1 MQHHFVMADVFT
13 ETMFGGNQLAVF
25 PDARGLSDRV
35 MQAIAREFNFSES
48 TFVLPPQEPQH
59 AYCVRIFTPSREL
72 AFAGHPTVGTAAV
85 LAHLDLLELHDGT
98 ARIVLEEKAGP
109 VAVEVRV
116 GPSTIYAK
124 FAVERDLET
133 AAERPER
140 SAAAAVLSLPEDVV
154 VDAWFASLGLP
165 FCFAHLKDREAIDR
179 AAIDRTAWTEHLA
192 TAWAPDV
199 FLFSGSLE
207 SGSRLYARMFAP
219 GVGIVEDPATGSAS
233 ATLAGVLAR
242 RASERD
248 GTLTWTIEQGVA
260 MGRPSL
266 IEASAEKRDGRT
278 TKVMV
283 GGSTVIV
290 GGGSLNVPRGV

>member
-1 MQHHFVMADVFT
+1 MEHRFVMADVFT

-25 PDARGLSDRV
+25 PDARGLSDRH

-48 TFVLPPQEPQH
+48 TFVLPPNDPRH
-59 AYCVRIFTPSREL
+59 AYNVRIFTPSREL

-85 LAHLDLLELHDGT
+85 LAHLDLLDLRDGA

-109 VAVEVRV
+109 VTVDVQV
-116 GPSTIYAK
+116 GARTIYAT

-133 AAERPER
+133 AAERPAPR
-140 SAAAAVLSLPEDVV
+140 SVAAVLSLPEDAV
-154 VDAWFASLGLP
+154 VDTWFASLGLP
-165 FCFAHLKDREAIDR
+165 FCFAQLKDREAADRATIDR
-179 AAIDRTAWTEHLA
+179 AAWAEHLA
-192 TAWAPDV
+192 MAWAPDV
-199 FLFSGSLE
+199 FLFSGGLE
-207 SGSRLYARMFAP
+207 AGSRLYARMFAP

-233 ATLAGVLAR
+233 AALAGVLAR
-242 RASERD
+242 RAPERD
-248 GTLTWTIEQGVA
+248 GTLSWTIEQGVA

-290 GGGSLNVPRGV
+290 GDGNLNVPRGV

>member
-35 MQAIAREFNFSES
+35 MQAIAREFNFSET
-48 TFVLPPQEPQH
+48 TFVLPPQDPRH
-59 AYCVRIFTPSREL
+59 TYCVRIFTPSREL

-85 LAHLDLLELHDGT
+85 LAHLDLLELRDGT
-98 ARIVLEEKAGP
+98 ASCVLEEKAGP

-124 FAVERDLET
+124 FAVDRELEA
-133 AAERPER
+133 AAERPAR
-140 SAAAAVLSLPEDVV
+140 SAVAAVLSLPEDAV

-165 FCFAHLKDREAIDR
+165 FCFAHLKDREATDR
-179 AAIDRTAWTEHLA
+179 AAIDRAAWTEHLA
-192 TAWAPDV
+192 MAWAPDV

-242 RASERD
+242 RAPERD
-248 GTLTWTIEQGVA
+248 GTLIWTIEQGVA